1 MKNNRLWISI
11 RIVSFVL
18 GFPGALFFVLGE
30 IAAFNWYFFRSF
42 GTLYQ
47 GGTILPF
54 VWFLLCLAAFVCATW
69 LTRPPARRFYHCI
82 DYSVILLVSAIG
94 FVATAY
100 ITWHA
105 PTVLNLILMP
115 FAAYSLAMMA
125 LGGLIVRLRD
135 KNLLKTLYWIG
146 FFRVYHPWKPMGL
159 FALGLLAVQF
169 FLLGFGLHFLEIAP
183 LLAIFG
189 ICALTYF
196 AAYLL
201 NLATEYD
208 RANVDKIKAERFK
221 SELITNVSHDIKT
234 PLTSIIN
241 YVDLLKTEP
250 LDGQAAEY
258 LQVLD
263 RKSNRLKVLIEDLME
278 ASKAGTGNM
287 RMDMQ
292 EISLAELVGQVAGEF
307 EDSFADKGLTLVM
320 RRLDMPIF
328 IIADSR
334 HLYRA
339 LENLFSNAAKYALGG
354 TRVFAEI
361 AEVEGKTVLTLQNT
375 AETPIDLTGDDLAG
389 QFIRGDKA
397 RQTEGSG
404 LGLYIAKSLIELMGG
419 EFHVNVIGDLFR
431 VDILLKI
438 VNS

>member
-1 MKNNRLWISI
+1 MNINRLWISI
-11 RIVSFVL
+11 RVVSFAL
-18 GFPGALFFVLGE
+18 GFPGALFFVLSE
-30 IAAFNWYFFRSF
+30 ISAFNWYFFRAF
-42 GTLYQ
+42 GILFQTGPL
-47 GGTILPF
+47 LPF
-54 VWFLLCLAAFVCATW
+54 MWFLLCLAVFVCTTW
-69 LTRPPARRFYHCI
+69 LTKPASRHFYHRM
-82 DYSVILLVSAIG
+82 DYSVILLVATIG
-94 FVATAY
+94 FVLAAY
-100 ITWHA
+100 TTWHA
-105 PTVLNLILMP
+105 PTSLNLILMP
-115 FAAYSLAMMA
+115 VAAYSLAMIA
-125 LGGLIVRLRD
+125 LGELVIRLRD

-159 FALGLLAVQF
+159 FALGLLVIHF
-169 FLLGFGLHFLEIAP
+169 ILLGVHFLEVMRFFG
-183 LLAIFG
+183 IFG

-208 RANVDKIKAERFK
+208 KANVDKIKAERFK

-250 LDGQAAEY
+250 LEGQAAEY

-292 EISLAELVGQVAGEF
+292 EISLVELVGQVAGEF
-307 EDSFADKGLTLVM
+307 EDNFADKDLTLVM
-320 RRLDMPIF
+320 RRLDIPIF

-354 TRVFAEI
+354 TRVFVEI
-361 AEVEGKTVLTLQNT
+361 SETEDKTMLTLQNT
-375 AETPIDLTGDDLAG
+375 AEEPIDLTGDDLAG

-431 VDILLKI
+431 VDILLKT